1 MRILRWINGNT
12 WKDKITGYETF
23 LDIWW
28 SNVLV
33 CVWIEIILSA
43 SASTFCFVFFVF
55 VFFLGPAP
63 LALNSALRQIYSIWG
78 SEQLFKKKKIFVFN
92 FQ

>member
-1 MRILRWINGNT
+1 MRMLRWINGNK
-12 WKDKITGYETF
+12 WKDKIIGYETF

-43 SASTFCFVFFVF
+43 SASVSASTFCFVFFLGTSASCTEQCIKANIQYLGEWTVIQK
-55 VFFLGPAP
+55 FFF
-63 LALNSALRQIYSIWG
+63 I
-78 SEQLFKKKKIFVFN
+78 VFN